1 MSDISERDDR
11 PGQEDAG
18 PVGPAVAKSTG
29 AGKHAHAE
37 REGGKGGDDENGS
50 ETARFRLGKHSVRG
64 QGNEDDSDEQE
75 DSKREVVEGK
85 PEKRLQQPGIVE
97 VGHGMVAA
105 SAAASAVLGC
115 VVLFPVERALV
126 QALVLTAGY
135 PCSGALFYVGYRR
148 WGRWMGAPPQF
159 GPACFVMALASWFLL
174 ASGDPD
180 FQRGAFWF
188 AQTALLVS
196 GVSIGGGLAVVAA
209 ALDTDWRG
217 AIRAAVEADRAAT
230 RRFQAGGG
238 GR

>member
-18 PVGPAVAKSTG
+18 PVGPAVARSTG

-50 ETARFRLGKHSVRG
+50 ETARFRLSKRSIRG
-64 QGNEDDSDEQE
+64 RGNEDDSDEQE
-75 DSKREVVEGK
+75 DSKREVIERE
-85 PEKRLQQPGIVE
+85 PEKRLLQPGIVE

-105 SAAASAVLGC
+105 SATASAILGC
-115 VVLFPVERALV
+115 VVLFPVERAIV
-126 QALVLTAGY
+126 QALVLVAGY
-135 PCSGALFYVGYRR
+135 PFLGALFYIGYRR
-148 WGRWMGAPPQF
+148 WGGWLGAPPQF

-174 ASGDPD
+174 ASGDPA

-217 AIRAAVEADRAAT
+217 AIRVALEADRAAT
-230 RRFQAGGG
+230 RQLQAGDS